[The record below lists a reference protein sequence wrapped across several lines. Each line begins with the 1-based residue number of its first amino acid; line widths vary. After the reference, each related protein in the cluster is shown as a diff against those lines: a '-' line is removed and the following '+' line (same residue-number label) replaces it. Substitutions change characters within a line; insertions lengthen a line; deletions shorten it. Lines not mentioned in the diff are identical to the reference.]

1 MITLA
6 TRPQMV
12 MEVSPA
18 SDSWQASWS
27 AWRYPEEE
35 RGQGQ
40 GRSGGTAAQTGCT
53 NLRTLLSSES
63 LGEVWEA
70 MLGQTSSQDLVI
82 DSWTQLLRLN

>member
-1 MITLA
+1 
-6 TRPQMV
+6 MV
-12 MEVSPA
+12 TEISPA

-35 RGQGQ
+35 RPRHGQPE
-40 GRSGGTAAQTGCT
+40 RSLAGGGTGVQSGCT
-53 NLRTLLSSES
+53 NLRTLLGIES